1 MKGLVDHG
9 DEMDKG
15 RGRGLD
21 LLGFGEHQRHD
32 PLGDDHQLLHAV
44 RRIGYSGRNGPW
56 RTRGGEHPRPEDVA
70 GGFAGS
76 SAYIGNNGA
85 ITYSAGGYAL
95 HVPEFTWNA
104 STPAVHDITEFNS
117 GSPPEWRTY
126 MPDIFQNSARYVA
139 GIDADTAIVF
149 PPAPGAALPTFTM
162 TYKSG
167 ATLAMTGLIQRVG
180 PAIVRGQKNMA
191 TYDVLGSGT
200 TTAVGGVFGSHT
212 FGGTLNGDPLWSAGG
227 SATGAIVVTAASGRT
242 YSGTDSFWTSLQLQ
256 CTVGG
261 AVMVSGSIQGCGTL
275 TAA

>member
-1 MKGLVDHG
+1 MATRWTKGEEGALTSWGSANINATILSGMITNSCTLFVGSDTQDVTGLGAHAAVNIPGLKTWRVDF
-9 DEMDKG
+9 
-15 RGRGLD
+15 R
-21 LLGFGEHQRHD
+21 
-32 PLGDDHQLLHAV
+32 
-44 RRIGYSGRNGPW
+44 
-56 RTRGGEHPRPEDVA
+56 
-70 GGFAGS
+70 GFAGS